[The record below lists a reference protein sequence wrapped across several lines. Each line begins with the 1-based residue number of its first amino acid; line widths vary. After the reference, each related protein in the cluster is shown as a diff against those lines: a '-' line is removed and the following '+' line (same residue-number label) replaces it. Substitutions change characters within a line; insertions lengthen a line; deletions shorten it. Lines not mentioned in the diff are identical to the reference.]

1 MGKLVVD
8 NTVAPVNFNWNR
20 LEEQGLLESEKNRP
34 STDPAWWAKRGC
46 NKCHGTGICGVVTQ
60 KVGTNTVKNGQICQ
74 CAQKRFVK
82 WRNDYVAAYVAKHRE
97 KSILESTTI
106 VDKQP

>member
-8 NTVAPVNFNWNR
+8 NSVAPVKFSWNR
-20 LEEQGLLESEKNRP
+20 LEEQGLLESERNKP
-34 STDPAWWAKRGC
+34 SSEPKWWAKRSC
-46 NKCHGTGICGVVTQ
+46 TKCYGTGVFGTVTQ
-60 KVGTNTVKNGQICQ
+60 KVGTNTVKNGQICV
-74 CAQKRFVK
+74 CASKRFVK

-97 KSILESTTI
+97 KSILESTAV